1 MLNMERLS
9 GAPWGTPARG
19 VKEGPVKLRIWIWI
33 LRLVRKL
40 ARILAKRL
48 GRRSF
53 WERSMMSFS
62 CHTRS
67 KAPLMSLDTMETL

>member
-1 MLNMERLS
+1 MLKMDGLS

-19 VKEGPVKLRIWIWI
+19 VKAGPVKLRILIWI

-40 ARILAKRL
+40 ARIFAKRL

-53 WERSMMSFS
+53 
-62 CHTRS
+62 
-67 KAPLMSLDTMETL
+67 